1 MNKEAINWF
10 FLPWPY
16 VHDALVPIHLAIII
30 KTCDPCHLFL
40 LTRLIQSQS
49 VCWYVGQKPFNLQTQ
64 QLHQHLLNI
73 YKSRDQ
79 CPTHKL
85 VGRPT
90 IEVQVRIVS
99 YIVRMWRWQ
108 TAHSGCPALSV
119 SIARI
124 LWHAILRVYKLQD
137 LRISTYF
144 SSKNV
149 CSYTIYLAW

>member
-16 VHDALVPIHLAIII
+16 VHDALVPIHLTISI

-49 VCWYVGQKPFNLQTQ
+49 VCQYVGQKPINLQTQ
-64 QLHQHLLNI
+64 WSHQCLLNI

-85 VGRPT
+85 VGRPM
-90 IEVQVRIVS
+90 IEVQVIIVS
-99 YIVRMWRWQ
+99 YILWMRRSH
-108 TAHSGCPALSV
+108 TANCNCPELSV
-119 SIARI
+119 PNARI
-124 LWHAILRVYKLQD
+124 LWHAILRVWKTLE
-137 LRISTYF
+137 
-144 SSKNV
+144 
-149 CSYTIYLAW
+149 